1 MDHGRLPWLR
11 PEQIDAEQRELY
23 DRVTSSFRATSATIP
38 LLDPEGRLHG
48 PFNPMLTSPAT
59 GLALEALGRALRSSD
74 TLPRLVFEAVVIM
87 CASSLRASY
96 EWYAHAPLA
105 KQAGLSDEQVDA
117 VFRGDF
123 ERLVPTVSAGLVR
136 LVIASLHHARPADED
151 VAAVRSQFGAGAV
164 TEVVVTIGHY
174 HVIGML
180 MSTWDSP
187 MPEGVPDP
195 FADAAQRK
203 GP

>member
-11 PEQIDAEQRELY
+11 PEQLDAEQREFY
-23 DRVTSSFRATSATIP
+23 ERVTSSFRASSATIP
-38 LLDPEGRLHG
+38 LLGPEGRLHG

-59 GLALEALGRALRSSD
+59 GLALEALGRALRAPG
-74 TLPRLVFEAVVIM
+74 TLPRLVFESVVIM
-87 CASSLRASY
+87 CASFLRASY

-105 KQAGLSDEQVDA
+105 RQAGLSDEQVDA
-117 VFRGDF
+117 VFRGEF
-123 ERLVPTVSAGLVR
+123 ERLVPTVPAGLVR
-136 LVIASLHHARPADED
+136 LVVASLHHEHPADED
-151 VAAVRSQFGAGAV
+151 VTAVRSLFGAGAV

-174 HVIGML
+174 NVIGML

-187 MPEGVPDP
+187 MPEGVADP
-195 FADAAQRK
+195 FAGEAPRQ

>member
-1 MDHGRLPWLR
+1 MDHGRLPWLL
-11 PEQIDAEQRELY
+11 PGQLDPEQRELY
-23 DRVTSSFRATSATIP
+23 DRVTSSFRGSSATIP

-48 PFNPMLTSPAT
+48 PFNPMLTSPVT
-59 GLALEALGRALRSSD
+59 GLALEALGRALRSPG
-74 TLPRLVFEAVVIM
+74 TLPRLVFESVVIM

-105 KQAGLSDEQVDA
+105 RQAGLSDEQVEA
-117 VFRGDF
+117 VFQGDF
-123 ERLVPTVSAGLVR
+123 ERLVPTVPAGLVR
-136 LVIASLHHARPADED
+136 LVLASLHHERPADED
-151 VAAVRSQFGAGAV
+151 VAEVRALFGAGAV

-187 MPEGVPDP
+187 MPEGVTDP
-195 FADAAQRK
+195 FAGE
-203 GP
+203 GPRQG